1 MEFVKKHLPDLL
13 HLMAGAAP
21 EDPDPLRAPP
31 AVNEPHRCTCRTPR
45 LRMSTSVLYGYHRSC
60 A

>member
-31 AVNEPHRCTCRTPR
+31 AANEPHRCTCRMPR
-45 LRMSTSVLYGYHRSC
+45 LRMSTSVLY
-60 A
+60 